1 MKLLKSL
8 IIWIITILIFASFT
22 IELKLHEQI
31 PALSPEESTISDRE
45 LDELLKE
52 PKYQKLAKSMGMSVS
67 DLTLPADE
75 IDKFS
80 PKKTEEKK
88 DEELFFST
96 FNFISKQKL
105 KTILDKLNQPI
116 FSSYLPQEAKVLIE
130 KALKFESSFAN
141 NDQINNYID
150 NNMANTHYSEAY
162 IDPDGV
168 ISRKGLLTII
178 NKNKKEYKS
187 YLSYCVSNSKVISFF
202 STSNKDKIIKTYRNS
217 QINVKDI
224 NSSPCFYI
232 MRKMI
237 KQNDDTL
244 ICATSVN
251 EKELWYKTI
260 KSHLSVNN

>member
-1 MKLLKSL
+1 MKPSIL
-8 IIWIITILIFASFT
+8 IWIKIILFFASFT
-22 IELKLHEQI
+22 SELKLQD
-31 PALSPEESTISDRE
+31 PKPPLSSEELTISDRE
-45 LDELLKE
+45 LDELLKD
-52 PKYQKLAKSMGMSVS
+52 PKYQQLAKSMGMSAS
-67 DLTLPADE
+67 ELTLPAGELDE
-75 IDKFS
+75 LS

-88 DEELFFST
+88 EEDLFFST

-105 KTILDKLNQPI
+105 KTILEKLNQPI
-116 FSSYLPQEAKVLIE
+116 FSSYLPQEAKILIE

-150 NNMANTHYSEAY
+150 NNMANSQYSEAY

-178 NKNKKEYKS
+178 SKSKKEFKYS
-187 YLSYCVSNSKVISFF
+187 LSYSVSNSKVISFF
-202 STSNKDKIIKTYRNS
+202 STSNKDKIIKNYRNS

-232 MRKMI
+232 IRKMK
-237 KQNDDTL
+237 KQNDDSL
-244 ICATSVN
+244 VCAASVN

-260 KSHLSVNN
+260 KSHLSENN